1 MNEAVDN
8 NAPINQG
15 VDMYGRQKP
24 DLLSPRECARLMGL
38 PDSYRLPSSQNAG
51 LMVAGDGVVA
61 PVVGHLARELLEP
74 LLAAPASP
82 VAAE

>member
-8 NAPINQG
+8 NAPISQG

-38 PDSYRLPSSQNAG
+38 PDSYRLPAAETG
-51 LMVAGDGVVA
+51 ALHVAGDGVVVPA
-61 PVVGHLARELLEP
+61 VRWLAHALLEP
-74 LLAAPASP
+74 LLQPAAFL
-82 VAAE
+82 AAE